1 MGAAHRKSKTK
12 ASAIKRLNK
21 VDKELGE
28 YMRYAERK
36 CRKIKSGRI
45 PFSPEASLWIRR
57 TQVYRSL
64 LKYHAGR
71 IKNRGNLK
79 RAARRCQITDA
90 MSLPIEEIFLR
101 LKACVDQC
109 DHFRRNGKYYRRKH
123 LYHRLETAKEREDE
137 EAERQI
143 LAIIQQE
150 KDKSFWRRLNY
161 ALGKPRGGA
170 CFKVQVEQAE
180 GTVEDVSGK
189 EDLHEAIW
197 ENIHRK
203 QFYLAE
209 EAPMCSGP
217 LRGLFGYNSVTPI
230 AKAILEGTYQY
241 PPDFGEATK
250 EILQECALIRI
261 RVPKNK
267 NSVTTTITPQD
278 WTNHWRRAREE
289 TSSSTSGRH
298 FGHYKAG
305 LQSQYVSYLQALQAT
320 LVVKRGIV
328 LERWSNGLSVMLEKI
343 FGCSLITKLRSILLM
358 EADFNATNKVIYG
371 VRMLAN
377 VRKYM
382 LMPEEVYSERNR
394 LAEDETLSKV
404 LFYKLSDNSEDRL
417 GWRRWTQ
424 TTATTESPIP
434 WHQWS
439 SNPFESQ
446 HRQLSQCSQQSR
458 T

>member
-1 MGAAHRKSKTK
+1 VAAEYARILEEKVLAHRLIERMGAAHRKSKSK

-21 VDKELGE
+21 VDKELGQ

-36 CRKIKSGRI
+36 CRKIKLGRI

-57 TQVYRSL
+57 MQVYRSL

-217 LRGLFGYNSVTPI
+217 LRGLFGYNS
-230 AKAILEGTYQY
+230 
-241 PPDFGEATK
+241 D
-250 EILQECALIRI
+250 
-261 RVPKNK
+261 
-267 NSVTTTITPQD
+267 
-278 WTNHWRRAREE
+278 RRRP
-289 TSSSTSGRH
+289 
-298 FGHYKAG
+298 
-305 LQSQYVSYLQALQAT
+305 
-320 LVVKRGIV
+320 
-328 LERWSNGLSVMLEKI
+328 WS
-343 FGCSLITKLRSILLM
+343 
-358 EADFNATNKVIYG
+358 
-371 VRMLAN
+371 
-377 VRKYM
+377 
-382 LMPEEVYSERNR
+382 
-394 LAEDETLSKV
+394 
-404 LFYKLSDNSEDRL
+404 
-417 GWRRWTQ
+417 
-424 TTATTESPIP
+424 
-434 WHQWS
+434 
-439 SNPFESQ
+439 
-446 HRQLSQCSQQSR
+446 
-458 T
+458 